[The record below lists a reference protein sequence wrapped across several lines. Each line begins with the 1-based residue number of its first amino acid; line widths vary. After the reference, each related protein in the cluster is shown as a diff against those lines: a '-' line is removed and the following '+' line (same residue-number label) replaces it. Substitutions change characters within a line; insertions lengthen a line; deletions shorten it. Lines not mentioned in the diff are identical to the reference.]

1 MSSATSTRALQWLD
15 DARFSLDGQTY
26 RISSG
31 EEPRTPSVSGDD
43 LLVVKPRSLIDHY
56 VELATAV
63 VPAPR
68 VVELGIYEG
77 GSTAFLAQL
86 LGPRSLVA
94 IDVAAERAPAL
105 DRFIAERGL
114 ADSVRPLYNI
124 DQGDADDLMRV
135 IGEPHRRRA
144 PRPRHRRRLA
154 PLRAHADELFAAL
167 PAARAPV
174 RLFVIEDWDWAHHPE
189 ELWQADGGYF
199 RRFPALTNLI
209 VEILMLA
216 GSDTDVVRKVVVHPA
231 MAVVERGSASFEPVM
246 DLDRIVYNRGLRFR
260 PLL

>member
-1 MSSATSTRALQWLD
+1 MSSATSTRALEWLD
-15 DARFSLDGQTY
+15 DSRFSLDRQVY
-26 RISSG
+26 RISTG
-31 EEPRTPSVSGDD
+31 EEPRTHSVSGDD
-43 LLVVKPRSLIDHY
+43 LLLVKPRFLIDHY
-56 VELATAV
+56 VELAAAV
-63 VPAPR
+63 APGAR

-86 LGPRSLVA
+86 LRPRSLVA
-94 IDVAAERAPAL
+94 IDIATERAPAL
-105 DRFIAERGL
+105 DRFIAEHDLG
-114 ADSVRPLYNI
+114 ASVRPLYNI
-124 DQGDADDLMRV
+124 DQGDADELARV
-135 IGEPHRRRA
+135 IDDHIGDEALDLVIDDASHHYVPTRTSFSHLF
-144 PRPRHRRRLA
+144 PR
-154 PLRAHADELFAAL
+154 LRAGG
-167 PAARAPV
+167 
-174 RLFVIEDWDWAHHPE
+174 LFVIEDWDWAHHPD

-231 MAVVERGSASFEPVM
+231 MAVVERGSAPLDPVM

>member
-1 MSSATSTRALQWLD
+1 MSSATSTRTLQWLD
-15 DARFSLDGQTY
+15 DARFSLDGQVY
-26 RISSG
+26 RISTG
-31 EEPRTPSVSGDD
+31 EEPRTPPAPGDD
-43 LLVVKPRSLIDHY
+43 LLVVKPRFLIDHY
-56 VELATAV
+56 VELATAM

-114 ADSVRPLYNI
+114 GDSVRPLYNI
-124 DQGDADDLMRV
+124 DQGDADDLTRV
-135 IGEPHRRRA
+135 IDEHIGDEPLDLVIDDASHHYVPTRTSFSVLF
-144 PRPRHRRRLA
+144 PR
-154 PLRAHADELFAAL
+154 LRAGG
-167 PAARAPV
+167 
-174 RLFVIEDWDWAHHPE
+174 LFVIEDWDWAHHPA

-231 MAVVERGSASFEPVM
+231 MAVVERGSAPLEPVM